1 MEDNSNLLDSKV
13 NNSERD
19 LFAIAFQTFMLSE
32 KNKSIYKYDF
42 NSSIPRRLIEI
53 YNKRIKPSYNSMIY
67 SFKRKYISN
76 EKLIEKNDN
85 IEQTKG
91 LTLVYN
97 YIQDYDVENKDLDIF
112 IEALNIN
119 YLLWKPT
126 DEKNNKDIMDLKNQK
141 LEEARIL
148 REKAKEN
155 KDLES
160 YKKAREIEKE
170 IEGISFKSRIGGII
184 RSDEVKLNKWDINIP
199 SAREA
204 SEFLNNYISPSKKM
218 EYKNALD
225 NMNVID
231 YITYCVKEVTDM
243 IYYQPFLD
251 GNKRTFRSLLNLMFK
266 VKNIPPVY
274 IKTGEREEYKKALY
288 TAFKEHKYDQ
298 IIGFYLFKI
307 CDSIYELDIVPYLK
321 SKDEMHNHRIL

>member
-1 MEDNSNLLDSKV
+1 MEDNSNLLDSKI

-32 KNKSIYKYDF
+32 KNKSIYKYDL

-97 YIQDYDVENKDLDIF
+97 YIQDYDVEKKDLDIF

-126 DEKNNKDIMDLKNQK
+126 DEKNNKDIIDLKNQK

-155 KDLES
+155 LEKLTKEEFIKF
-160 YKKAREIEKE
+160 YEK
-170 IEGISFKSRIGGII
+170 IVGKSRIY
-184 RSDEVKLNKWDINIP
+184 
-199 SAREA
+199 
-204 SEFLNNYISPSKKM
+204 F
-218 EYKNALD
+218 
-225 NMNVID
+225 
-231 YITYCVKEVTDM
+231 
-243 IYYQPFLD
+243 
-251 GNKRTFRSLLNLMFK
+251 
-266 VKNIPPVY
+266 
-274 IKTGEREEYKKALY
+274 
-288 TAFKEHKYDQ
+288 
-298 IIGFYLFKI
+298 
-307 CDSIYELDIVPYLK
+307 
-321 SKDEMHNHRIL
+321 